1 MLLPYLALFALILAI
16 LIGAFKPKINIGL
29 VAITF
34 ALVLGYYFFD
44 LKEKEIAGFFPTHL
58 FMMLVGITAL
68 FGIANENGA
77 LNVLTQK
84 ITKSVGKNKKMIPF
98 VFFLLAFA
106 LSALGP
112 GNIASVAL
120 IAPIAIITAVRN
132 KSSVFLM
139 SIMVC
144 TGANAGAF
152 SPIAPTGII
161 LLGLMDKINLDTAN
175 LPWVVFLAS
184 AVIQSLSALLAFF
197 VLRKYKNNPT
207 EEEILEEGEGIEA
220 IEEQKNL
227 NKEQT
232 LTLLAILL
240 LVVSVAIFKVPI
252 SIASFTLALVLM
264 FLVRVEDLIKQIP
277 WDAILLVSG
286 VMVLIGLLEKSGALT
301 LAVNFLATISTSS
314 SINGVLAFVSGI
326 VSAYSSSSGI
336 VLPAFVPLLPGLEE
350 QLVGSNITNMLIAV
364 AVGSHMVDVSPLSTL
379 GALCIACMPKKHR
392 AELFKNLMI
401 WGVGMAFVGA
411 FLSFIILDLI
421 F

>member
-34 ALVLGYYFFD
+34 ALFLGYYFFD